1 MMDMVQKSLEAG
13 AVDRGEVVR
22 VAFVAMV
29 CAVGNDALRY
39 ALKENDALV
48 QVSYPCIA
56 TGLQLTDQMHVDD
69 VLERAYLAAQFALP
83 IPATSSPYFSALMY
97 DAGIFAGYTRRPH
110 PRNKGENDWDFPR
123 SPYGC
128 LITSLGLFT
137 NFLQV
142 LTQIFLMYRTLS
154 NGGPCGGAGGTGFI
168 LIALSLSPTVLRAF
182 TNLVRAP
189 SSHFV
194 YHQSY
199 ELAEYNIRE
208 MAGVLSEVPAM
219 GKYKQEAVLFGLK
232 DWALARWDDVR
243 SKAGAEET
251 ERRKDDKDHNF
262 GLKMMD
268 QGVQTCFYVRSP
280 FPP

>member
-48 QVSYPCIA
+48 RVSHPYTAI
-56 TGLQLTDQMHVDD
+56 GLQLTDQMHVDD
-69 VLERAYLAAQFALP
+69 VLERAYLAAQFSLP
-83 IPATSSPYFSALMY
+83 ISATSSPYFSALMH

-110 PRNKGENDWDFPR
+110 PRSKGEYDWDFPR

-128 LITSLGLFT
+128 LHAALDLFT
-137 NFLQV
+137 DFLRV
-142 LTQIFLMYRTLS
+142 LSQICLMYRTVS
-154 NGGPCGGAGGTGFI
+154 SGGPRGDGGTGLI
-168 LIALSLSPTVLRAF
+168 LIALSLAPTVVRVII
-182 TNLVRAP
+182 NLVRDRTP
-189 SSHFV
+189 YFV
-194 YHQSY
+194 YRLSY
-199 ELAEYNIRE
+199 HLAETSIRE
-208 MAGVLSEVPAM
+208 MADRGES
-219 GKYKQEAVLFGLK
+219 KQEAVLYGLK

-251 ERRKDDKDHNF
+251 ERRKDDKDHKF

-268 QGVQTCFYVRSP
+268 QGVQTCFYVRLPSP
-280 FPP
+280 T